1 MQDSKKH
8 IPIILGRPF
17 LATSNAIINCKNGIM
32 QLSFG
37 NITIELNVFNVT
49 KQLYDEDEIAKLD
62 LIEALVEDSFVFN
75 HCDDPLEICLTHFG
89 LSFDVGSAIQVVNA
103 LLDSAPTMDTNKW
116 QARVEPFP
124 PSEKKISPSAEVPPK
139 LKLKALPDTLEY
151 AFLGE
156 SSTLTVI
163 ISSSLDSNQKDKLLD
178 VLKKCK

>member
-1 MQDSKKH
+1 MCTRKLFS
-8 IPIILGRPF
+8 
-17 LATSNAIINCKNGIM
+17 
-32 QLSFG
+32 
-37 NITIELNVFNVT
+37 LN
-49 KQLYDEDEIAKLD
+49 
-62 LIEALVEDSFVFN
+62 
-75 HCDDPLEICLTHFG
+75 
-89 LSFDVGSAIQVVNA
+89 SAIQVVNA